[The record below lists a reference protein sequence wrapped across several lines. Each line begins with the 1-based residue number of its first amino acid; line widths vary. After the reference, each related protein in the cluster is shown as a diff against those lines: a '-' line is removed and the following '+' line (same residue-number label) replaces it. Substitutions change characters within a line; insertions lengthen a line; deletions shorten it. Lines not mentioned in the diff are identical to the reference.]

1 MTCHCGFPCYELSY
15 SEVSITHSQLPSKN
29 TLESYNSQS
38 LKHVLLRGLVFSH
51 SSSRKEWSF
60 CPMYPWCIH
69 YPPTSHSAVIL
80 VNKTPGQLFLCPGTS
95 VKTPLFY
102 MIMAPKHCDSNSK
115 GAARSLSVRGNTNS
129 DPMGQHYR
137 VYRAGHIQV
146 YRELNTVRFQ
156 ASPKGLGTCSS
167 WIRGCYCTVKTSFK
181 ACVWLPGYT

>member
-1 MTCHCGFPCYELSY
+1 MVFPVTNFHILRF
-15 SEVSITHSQLPSKN
+15 QLPIVNCHPK
-29 TLESYNSQS
+29 TLWKATIQS

-60 CPMYPWCIH
+60 CPVYPWCIH

-80 VNKTPGQLFLCPGTS
+80 VNKTPGQLFLCLGTR

-102 MIMAPKHCDSNSK
+102 MIMAPKHSK
-115 GAARSLSVRGNTNS
+115 GTTRSLSVRGNTNS

-146 YRELNTVRFQ
+146 YRERNTVRFQ